1 MQDFPLGHELTHQ
14 LTLKLISVV
23 LFLVFQV
30 LVAFHHERISMH
42 VFTCVYKGYAC
53 TCSLVFTKDM
63 HARVHLCLQRISMHV
78 FTCVYIEAQH
88 LLLSQWLWHVCGT
101 KTLTESYISPFTC
114 PGSLLQY
121 GFGLEN
127 ALFGG
132 NDVCSESSVQCRL
145 GGQCACLC
153 HPNCNNM
160 VDPPLHPPLT

>member
-23 LFLVFQV
+23 LFLVFRV
-30 LVAFHHERISMH
+30 LVAFHHE
-42 VFTCVYKGYAC
+42 
-53 TCSLVFTKDM
+53 
-63 HARVHLCLQRISMHV
+63 RISMHV

-114 PGSLLQY
+114 PGSLLKY

-132 NDVCSESSVQCRL
+132 NDVCSESSVQCRLVCSESSVECRL